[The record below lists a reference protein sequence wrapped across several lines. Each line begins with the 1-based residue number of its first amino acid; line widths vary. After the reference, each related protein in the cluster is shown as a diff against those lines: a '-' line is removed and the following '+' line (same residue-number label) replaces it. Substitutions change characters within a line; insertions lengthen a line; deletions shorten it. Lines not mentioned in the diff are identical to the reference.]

1 MNFGYY
7 FSYTKPLNS
16 LRLSSDGL
24 NLWNTVF
31 RPLYF
36 VLYFYDWWNS
46 CLTLFQ
52 YNIHALGNQW
62 LTYNWFS
69 NVFIMSINSFPE
81 EEMKIEN
88 RETRLQVDRNVHLVL
103 GTNVWN
109 DKATVCWRHDY
120 FKYNF
125 YIYIYIY
132 NIMVVI

>member
-36 VLYFYDWWNS
+36 LFFISMIDEDS

-62 LTYNWFS
+62 FTYNWFS
-69 NVFIMSINSFPE
+69 NVFIMSINSFPG
-81 EEMKIEN
+81 EEMKIEKG
-88 RETRLQVDRNVHLVL
+88 ETRLQVDRNVHLVL

-109 DKATVCWRHDY
+109 DIATVCWRHDY
-120 FKYNF
+120 V
-125 YIYIYIY
+125 IY
-132 NIMVVI
+132 NLYNITVVI